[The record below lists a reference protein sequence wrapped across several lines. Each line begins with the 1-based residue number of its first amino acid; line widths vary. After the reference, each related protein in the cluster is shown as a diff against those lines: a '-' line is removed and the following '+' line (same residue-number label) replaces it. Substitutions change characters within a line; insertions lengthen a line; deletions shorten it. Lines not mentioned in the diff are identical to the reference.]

1 MSANVILEST
11 RQEKRDRRRAA
22 VAAITVIEF
31 FVNVIMFV
39 IELIDRQKLKLE
51 LRSYIPRSDDIFIVT
66 YPRSGTTLVQMI
78 LYQLLT
84 DGEMDFAHIQ
94 EWSPFYESRIQDG
107 LSFEDFPSP
116 RVFKSHLYYK
126 LIPKGPCKYIYVV
139 RNGKDVA
146 VSVFHYS
153 QTHMGAKM
161 DFGTFF
167 DLFLKGKHRFG
178 PWFKHVGQWWENR
191 HNLNVMFLTYEELTR
206 DRERAIRKIIDFCGK
221 EVEPEKFSR
230 IMERSSFAFMK
241 QHEDKFDSHQGKG
254 LESNFKTG
262 SFIRKAQ
269 AGQWKE
275 YLSSEQEELF
285 QRRFTDRLNM
295 LSAELKDNIS

>member
-11 RQEKRDRRRAA
+11 QQETRNRRWAA
-22 VAAITVIEF
+22 VAAITVIGF

-39 IELIDRQKLKLE
+39 VEMIDRQKLKLE
-51 LRSYIPRSDDIFIVT
+51 LRSYIPHSDDIFIVT

-94 EWSPFYESRIQDG
+94 EWSPFYESRIQNG
-107 LSFEDFPSP
+107 QSFEEFPSP

-146 VSVFHYS
+146 VSAFHFS
-153 QTHMGAKM
+153 QSHMGAKL

-167 DLFLKGKHRFG
+167 DLFLKGKYRFG
-178 PWFKHVGQWWENR
+178 SWFKHVGQWWENR

-206 DRERAIRKIIDFCGK
+206 DRERAIKKIIDFCGK
-221 EVEPEKFSR
+221 KVEPEKFSR

-241 QHEDKFDSHQGKG
+241 QHEDKFDSLLGRA
-254 LESNFKTG
+254 LDFNFKTG

-275 YLSSEQEELF
+275 YLSNEQEELF
-285 QRRFTDRLNM
+285 QRRFTERLNT
-295 LSAELKDNIS
+295 LSAELKDNIR

>member
-11 RQEKRDRRRAA
+11 RQETRNRRWAT
-22 VAAITVIEF
+22 VAAISVIGF

-39 IELIDRQKLKLE
+39 VEMIDRQKLKLE
-51 LRSYIPRSDDIFIVT
+51 LRSYIPHSDDIFIVT

-107 LSFEDFPSP
+107 QSFEDFPSP

-126 LIPKGPCKYIYVV
+126 LIPKGPCKYIYIA

-146 VSVFHYS
+146 VSAFHFS

-167 DLFLKGKHRFG
+167 DLFVKGKYRFG
-178 PWFKHVGQWWENR
+178 SWF
-191 HNLNVMFLTYEELTR
+191 NVMFLTYEELTR
-206 DRERAIRKIIDFCGK
+206 DREQAIRKIIDFCGK
-221 EVEPEKFSR
+221 KVDPEKFSR

-241 QHEDKFDSHQGKG
+241 QHEEKFDSLLGRA
-254 LESNFKTG
+254 LDFNFKTG

-285 QRRFTDRLNM
+285 QRRFTEHLNT
-295 LSAELKDNIS
+295 LSAELKDNIR